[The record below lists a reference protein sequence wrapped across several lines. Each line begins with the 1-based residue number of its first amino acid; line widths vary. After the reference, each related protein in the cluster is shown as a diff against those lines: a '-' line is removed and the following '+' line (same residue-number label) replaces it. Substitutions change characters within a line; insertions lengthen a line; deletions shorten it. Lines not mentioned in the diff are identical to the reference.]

1 MQHELPRIIQAV
13 PSEQEHIT
21 DVLRN
26 QIRTGRIAHAY
37 LFSGS
42 RGTGKTSTARIL
54 ARAVNCLDPKDGEP
68 CGKCAACLTDV
79 SESIDIIEMD
89 AASNSKVDEMR
100 ALLEKA
106 EFAPIYLKTK
116 VYIIDEAH
124 MLSKSANN
132 ALLKTLE
139 EPPAHVVFILATT
152 EPQALPATIL
162 SRCQRFDFRRL
173 SVHNLAANTRRVLHS
188 AGAEIEDEALMCIAR
203 AADGGM
209 RDCLSI
215 ADQCLSFCGDADS
228 TEQKLITQQDVL
240 SVLGSMNADFLFD
253 FADSVLHS
261 DTAAVM
267 KNIEQVVS
275 GGRDIGVFV
284 QDLSNHF
291 RSLLLAKVCG
301 SCADILDCTQDTMER
316 YLAQV
321 APPDFGFTP
330 DGDFPLING
339 EKGILN
345 ESYAVQLHQTGAW
358 QLSRVQGGVAGNV
371 VPDYA
376 CAVLTAPAGAA
387 LPDAEHITVTAIP
400 GGYQVEAVGVSA
412 HGSHPEQGENAI
424 GRLVCY
430 LDQLPLEGDAKQAV
444 HFLAEKLGTD
454 PYGERLLGHRLEDAL
469 SGPMS
474 CNWGLIEG
482 DAQRLWVKLNYRY
495 PVTMERADCQPAV
508 QAAFEAAG
516 WALDGQVHKEKLY
529 YPAETPLVSALLEVY
544 RDATGDNAP
553 PKCIGGG
560 TYAKMLPNVVAF
572 GPLFAG
578 DPVTEHQPDE
588 CIDLERLVQNA
599 QIIAN
604 AIVKLANL
612 PLE

>member
-1 MQHELPRIIQAV
+1 M
-13 PSEQEHIT
+13 
-21 DVLRN
+21 
-26 QIRTGRIAHAY
+26 
-37 LFSGS
+37 
-42 RGTGKTSTARIL
+42 
-54 ARAVNCLDPKDGEP
+54 
-68 CGKCAACLTDV
+68 
-79 SESIDIIEMD
+79 
-89 AASNSKVDEMR
+89 
-100 ALLEKA
+100 
-106 EFAPIYLKTK
+106 
-116 VYIIDEAH
+116 
-124 MLSKSANN
+124 
-132 ALLKTLE
+132 
-139 EPPAHVVFILATT
+139 
-152 EPQALPATIL
+152 
-162 SRCQRFDFRRL
+162 
-173 SVHNLAANTRRVLHS
+173 
-188 AGAEIEDEALMCIAR
+188 
-203 AADGGM
+203 
-209 RDCLSI
+209 
-215 ADQCLSFCGDADS
+215 
-228 TEQKLITQQDVL
+228 
-240 SVLGSMNADFLFD
+240 
-253 FADSVLHS
+253 
-261 DTAAVM
+261 
-267 KNIEQVVS
+267 
-275 GGRDIGVFV
+275 
-284 QDLSNHF
+284 
-291 RSLLLAKVCG
+291 
-301 SCADILDCTQDTMER
+301 
-316 YLAQV
+316 
-321 APPDFGFTP
+321 
-330 DGDFPLING
+330 
-339 EKGILN
+339 
-345 ESYAVQLHQTGAW
+345 
-358 QLSRVQGGVAGNV
+358 SRVQGGVAGNV

-376 CAVLTAPAGAA
+376 CAALTAPAGAS

-430 LDQLPLEGDAKQAV
+430 LDRLPLEGDAKQAV

-454 PYGERLLGHRLEDAL
+454 PYGEGLLGHRLEDAL
-469 SGPMS
+469 SGSMS

-482 DAQRLWVKLNYRY
+482 DAQHLWVKLNYRY

>member
-1 MQHELPRIIQAV
+1 MDFKRYIHAHSDELFASLAALVRIPSVEGEPEEGAPFGKEPARCLHEMLALCEKLGFPTENMDDRVGWCEYGEGEEMVAV
-13 PSEQEHIT
+13 LGHLDVVPAGDGWTESEPFSGEIK
-21 DVLRN
+21 N
-26 QIRTGRIAHAY
+26 GRIY
-37 LFSGS
+37 G
-42 RGTGKTSTARIL
+42 RGTMDDKGPMVA
-54 ARAVNCLDPKDGEP
+54 AVY
-68 CGKCAACLTDV
+68 A
-79 SESIDIIEMD
+79 
-89 AASNSKVDEMR
+89 
-100 ALLEKA
+100 
-106 EFAPIYLKTK
+106 
-116 VYIIDEAH
+116 
-124 MLSKSANN
+124 
-132 ALLKTLE
+132 
-139 EPPAHVVFILATT
+139 
-152 EPQALPATIL
+152 
-162 SRCQRFDFRRL
+162 
-173 SVHNLAANTRRVLHS
+173 LAALKQSGFQPSRRIRVIF
-188 AGAEIEDEALMCIAR
+188 GTNEET
-203 AADGGM
+203 G
-209 RDCLSI
+209 
-215 ADQCLSFCGDADS
+215 CGDMAWYAS
-228 TEQKLITQQDVL
+228 HGGK
-240 SVLGSMNADFLFD
+240 MP
-253 FADSVLHS
+253 
-261 DTAAVM
+261 VM
-267 KNIEQVVS
+267 
-275 GGRDIGVFV
+275 
-284 QDLSNHF
+284 
-291 RSLLLAKVCG
+291 
-301 SCADILDCTQDTMER
+301 
-316 YLAQV
+316 
-321 APPDFGFTP
+321 GFTP
-330 DGDFPLING
+330 DGEYPLING

-376 CAVLTAPAGAA
+376 CAVLTAPAGAS
-387 LPDAEHITVTAIP
+387 LPDAEHITVTAVP

-430 LDQLPLEGDAKQAV
+430 LDRLPLEGDAKQAV

-454 PYGERLLGHRLEDAL
+454 PYGERLLGRRLEDAL

-482 DAQRLWVKLNYRY
+482 DAQHLWIKLNYRY

-578 DPVTEHQPDE
+578 DPVIEHQPDE

>member
-1 MQHELPRIIQAV
+1 MDKKLNEAVAALRPQMVAALQRLVRRRSVEADPLPGKPFGEEVDACFAEALALCHELGFETTDMDRYIGWCEIGTGDEMVAV
-13 PSEQEHIT
+13 LGHLDVVPEGEGWHHPPYAAGIEGGRLYGRGSIDDKGPVVASLFALKAIRDLGIPLNRRVRLLFGLNEET
-21 DVLRN
+21 NDRDVLYYK
-26 QIRTGRIAHAY
+26 AH
-37 LFSGS
+37 G
-42 RGTGKTSTARIL
+42 
-54 ARAVNCLDPKDGEP
+54 GEIP
-68 CGKCAACLTDV
+68 
-79 SESIDIIEMD
+79 
-89 AASNSKVDEMR
+89 
-100 ALLEKA
+100 
-106 EFAPIYLKTK
+106 
-116 VYIIDEAH
+116 
-124 MLSKSANN
+124 
-132 ALLKTLE
+132 
-139 EPPAHVVFILATT
+139 
-152 EPQALPATIL
+152 
-162 SRCQRFDFRRL
+162 
-173 SVHNLAANTRRVLHS
+173 VL
-188 AGAEIEDEALMCIAR
+188 
-203 AADGGM
+203 
-209 RDCLSI
+209 
-215 ADQCLSFCGDADS
+215 
-228 TEQKLITQQDVL
+228 
-240 SVLGSMNADFLFD
+240 
-253 FADSVLHS
+253 
-261 DTAAVM
+261 
-267 KNIEQVVS
+267 
-275 GGRDIGVFV
+275 
-284 QDLSNHF
+284 
-291 RSLLLAKVCG
+291 
-301 SCADILDCTQDTMER
+301 
-316 YLAQV
+316 
-321 APPDFGFTP
+321 GFTP
-330 DGDFPLING
+330 DGEYPLING

-358 QLSRVQGGVAGNV
+358 QLSRVQG
-371 VPDYA
+371 
-376 CAVLTAPAGAA
+376 
-387 LPDAEHITVTAIP
+387 
-400 GGYQVEAVGVSA
+400 
-412 HGSHPEQGENAI
+412 ENAI

-430 LDQLPLEGDAKQAV
+430 LDRLPLEGDAKQAV

-482 DAQRLWVKLNYRY
+482 DTQHLWVKLNYRY

>member
-1 MQHELPRIIQAV
+1 M
-13 PSEQEHIT
+13 
-21 DVLRN
+21 
-26 QIRTGRIAHAY
+26 
-37 LFSGS
+37 
-42 RGTGKTSTARIL
+42 
-54 ARAVNCLDPKDGEP
+54 
-68 CGKCAACLTDV
+68 
-79 SESIDIIEMD
+79 
-89 AASNSKVDEMR
+89 
-100 ALLEKA
+100 
-106 EFAPIYLKTK
+106 
-116 VYIIDEAH
+116 
-124 MLSKSANN
+124 
-132 ALLKTLE
+132 
-139 EPPAHVVFILATT
+139 
-152 EPQALPATIL
+152 
-162 SRCQRFDFRRL
+162 
-173 SVHNLAANTRRVLHS
+173 
-188 AGAEIEDEALMCIAR
+188 
-203 AADGGM
+203 
-209 RDCLSI
+209 
-215 ADQCLSFCGDADS
+215 
-228 TEQKLITQQDVL
+228 
-240 SVLGSMNADFLFD
+240 
-253 FADSVLHS
+253 
-261 DTAAVM
+261 
-267 KNIEQVVS
+267 
-275 GGRDIGVFV
+275 
-284 QDLSNHF
+284 
-291 RSLLLAKVCG
+291 
-301 SCADILDCTQDTMER
+301 
-316 YLAQV
+316 
-321 APPDFGFTP
+321 
-330 DGDFPLING
+330 
-339 EKGILN
+339 
-345 ESYAVQLHQTGAW
+345 QLHQTGAW
-358 QLSRVQGGVAGNV
+358 QLNRVQGGVAGNV

-376 CAVLTAPAGAA
+376 CAVLTAPAGVS
-387 LPDAEHITVTAIP
+387 LPEAEHITVTAIP

-430 LDQLPLEGDAKQAV
+430 LDRLPLEGDARQAV

-482 DAQRLWVKLNYRY
+482 DAQHLWVKLNYRY

-578 DPVTEHQPDE
+578 DLVTEHQPDE